1 MTILDT
7 INSPKDLRKLDRKQ
21 LHELADE
28 IRYRIIDV
36 VSRIGG
42 HFGGN
47 LGIVELTLALH
58 YVFNTPRDQ
67 IVFDTGHQSYPHKLI
82 TGRRDTFETIRM
94 HGGISGFCKREES
107 EYDVFNAGH
116 ASTSISAA
124 LGIAVARDIKDENYR
139 VVAVIGDG
147 ALSGGLALEGL
158 NQAGHLK
165 RKLMIILNDND
176 MSIST
181 NVGAMSGYLNGI
193 IKGQTYNQAK
203 DLAKGIMDRIPLVG
217 GKLHGMASDMEQLFK
232 HMIVPGTL
240 FEELGFK
247 YLGPYDGHDLD
258 FLIDLF
264 EKNKDY
270 NGPLL
275 VHVITKKGKGYVPAE
290 NKPIWSHGVSPF
302 DIESGEVVK
311 STKASAPSYTAV
323 FAETLIEL
331 AKRDPKIVAITA
343 AMPDGTGLDKFGKA
357 LPERMFDVGIAEEHA
372 VTFCGGMATQG
383 MKPIAAIYSTFLQRA
398 FDQVFHDVA
407 IMDLPVVFALDRGG
421 IAGADGPTH
430 HGIYDMAYLR
440 IFPNMVCMAPKD
452 ENELRHMLK
461 TSFETGHP
469 TSLRY
474 PRGNGFGVAMDAE
487 LKSLPIGKGEVMREG
502 EAGVIFAI
510 GNEVWPAVQAA
521 EILAKE
527 GIEVAVVN
535 ARFIKPLDDELITKY
550 CRPFARVITVEE
562 GSLAGGF
569 GSAVMERVQQLG
581 IRNVDFHRIGIPD
594 EYVHHGAQDVL
605 RAQYDLDG
613 NGIAKRVREF
623 LGGRA
628 GEEQPR
634 ALGTIGALGDMIQEI
649 WKDVPDEVF
658 QRMHEK
664 GHDSDHIDEVNKPV
678 EDPDLAALNARGA
691 TLGEVAEHL
700 FKDVPEEDLA
710 RLPGSD
716 HVDEVVYGLRRTAT
730 K

>member
-1 MTILDT
+1 MSPILDT
-7 INSPKDLRKLDRKQ
+7 INTPDDVRKLDRRQ
-21 LHELADE
+21 LPQLAAE
-28 IRYRIIDV
+28 IRERIIDV
-36 VSRIGG
+36 VSKVGG

-58 YVFNTPRDQ
+58 WVFNTPRDQ

-82 TGRRDTFETIRM
+82 TGRRETFPTIRQ

-124 LGIAVARDIKDENYR
+124 LGIAVARDFRKEDYR
-139 VVAVIGDG
+139 VVAIIGDG

-165 RKLMIILNDND
+165 RRLMIVLNDND

-181 NVGAMSGYLNGI
+181 NVGAMSGYLNSI
-193 IKGQTYNQAK
+193 LKGQPYNQAK

-217 GKLHGMASDMEQLFK
+217 SKLHEFASEMEQLVK
-232 HMIVPGTL
+232 HTVVPGTL
-240 FEELGFK
+240 FEELGLK
-247 YLGPYDGHDLD
+247 YVGPVNGHDLD
-258 FLIDLF
+258 ALIDVF

-270 NGPLL
+270 NGPVLI
-275 VHVITKKGKGYVPAE
+275 HTITKKGKGYTPAE
-290 NKPIWSHGVSPF
+290 NKPIWSHGVTPF

-311 STKASAPSYTAV
+311 STPGAPSYTAV
-323 FAETLIEL
+323 FAETLTEL
-331 AKRDPKIVAITA
+331 AKRNPKIVAVTA
-343 AMPDGTGLDKFGKA
+343 AMPEGTGLDKFAKTF
-357 LPERMFDVGIAEEHA
+357 PERMFDVGIAEEHA
-372 VTFCGGMATQG
+372 VTFSGGMATQG

-407 IMDLPVVFALDRGG
+407 IMDLPVVFALDRAG
-421 IAGADGPTH
+421 IAGQDGPTH

-440 IFPNMVCMAPKD
+440 LFPNMVCMAPKD

-474 PRGNGFGVAMDAE
+474 PRGNGVGVQMDAE
-487 LKSLPIGKGEVMREG
+487 LQSLPIGKGEVLREG
-502 EAGVIFAI
+502 KAAAIFAI
-510 GNEVWPAVQAA
+510 GVEVWPAMKAA
-521 EILAKE
+521 ELLAAD

-535 ARFIKPLDDELITKY
+535 ARFIKPLDDELIAKY
-550 CRPFARVITVEE
+550 CTPGAKIITVEE

-569 GSAVMERVQQLG
+569 GAAVMERCQQLG
-581 IRNVDFHRIGIPD
+581 LDDVDFHRIGIPD

-605 RAQYDLDG
+605 RAQYDLHAE
-613 NGIAKRVREF
+613 GIARRVREF
-623 LGGRA
+623 VGERRRMTLAELGQMLEEA
-628 GEEQPR
+628 GNR
-634 ALGTIGALGDMIQEI
+634 I
-649 WKDVPDEVF
+649 PDEVL
-658 QRMHEK
+658 RTMHEN
-664 GHDSDHIDEVNKPV
+664 GVDSDHIDEV
-678 EDPDLAALNARGA
+678 
-691 TLGEVAEHL
+691 
-700 FKDVPEEDLA
+700 
-710 RLPGSD
+710 
-716 HVDEVVYGLRRTAT
+716 VYGIPRRVA

>member
-1 MTILDT
+1 MTLLDT

-28 IRYRIIDV
+28 IRHRIIDV

-67 IVFDTGHQSYPHKLI
+67 IVFDTGHQTYPHKLI

-124 LGIAVARDIKDENYR
+124 LGIAVARDIKHDDYR
-139 VVAVIGDG
+139 VVAIIGDG

-193 IKGQTYNQAK
+193 IKGQAYNQAK
-203 DLAKGIMDRIPLVG
+203 DLARGIMDRIPLVG

-247 YLGPYDGHDLD
+247 YLGPYDGHDLN

-290 NKPIWSHGVSPF
+290 NKPIWSHGVTPF
-302 DIESGEVVK
+302 DIDSGEVVK
-311 STKASAPSYTAV
+311 STKKSPPSYTAV

-331 AKRDPKIVAITA
+331 AKRDPKIVGITA
-343 AMPDGTGLDKFGKA
+343 AMPDGTGMDKFGKA
-357 LPERMFDVGIAEEHA
+357 FPERSFDVGIAEEHA
-372 VTFCGGMATQG
+372 VTFCGGLATQG
-383 MKPIAAIYSTFLQRA
+383 LKPIAAIYSTFLQRA

-469 TSLRY
+469 TSVRY

-487 LKSLPIGKGEVMREG
+487 LQSLAVGKGEVMREG
-502 EAGVIFAI
+502 DAGVIFAI

-527 GIEVAVVN
+527 GIEVAVIN

-550 CRPFARVITVEE
+550 CRPFSRVITVEE

-569 GSAVMERVQQLG
+569 GSAIMERVQQLG
-581 IRNVDFHRIGIPD
+581 IRDVQFHCLGIPD

-605 RAQYDLDG
+605 RAQYDLDA

-623 LGGRA
+623 VGGTYESDDLGPEVKALIANGATA
-628 GEEQPR
+628 GEVAEFLTRDIPASEWRHRQ
-634 ALGTIGALGDMIQEI
+634 AE
-649 WKDVPDEVF
+649 
-658 QRMHEK
+658 
-664 GHDSDHIDEVNKPV
+664 GHDSDHIDEV
-678 EDPDLAALNARGA
+678 
-691 TLGEVAEHL
+691 
-700 FKDVPEEDLA
+700 
-710 RLPGSD
+710 
-716 HVDEVVYGLRRTAT
+716 VYGLKRHAT

>member
-1 MTILDT
+1 MARLLDSIET
-7 INSPKDLRKLDRKQ
+7 PRDLRKLDRKQ
-21 LHELADE
+21 LPQVAQE
-28 IRYRIIDV
+28 IRDTIIDT

-58 YVFNTPRDQ
+58 YVFDTPRDQ
-67 IVFDTGHQSYPHKLI
+67 IVFDTGHQTYPHKLI
-82 TGRRDTFETIRM
+82 TGRRDKFDTIRM
-94 HGGISGFCKREES
+94 HNGISGFCKREES

-124 LGIAVARDIKDENYR
+124 LGIAKARDFRKEDYR

-147 ALSGGLALEGL
+147 ALSGGLAFEGL

-165 RKLMIILNDND
+165 SRMILVLNDND

-181 NVGAMSGYLNGI
+181 NVGAMSGYLNQI
-193 IKGQTYNQAK
+193 IKGKRYVQLK
-203 DLAKGIMDRIPLVG
+203 DLAKGVIDRIPLVG
-217 GKLHGMASDMEQLFK
+217 GKLHEVASEMEELFR
-232 HMIVPGTL
+232 HMVVPGTL

-247 YLGPYDGHDLD
+247 YLGPYDGHDLELMLRVFD
-258 FLIDLF
+258 
-264 EKNKDY
+264 ENKDY

-275 VHVITKKGKGYVPAE
+275 VHVLTKKGKGYTPAE
-290 NKPIWSHGVSPF
+290 NKPIWSHGVNPF
-302 DIESGEVVK
+302 DIVTGEAKK
-311 STKASAPSYTAV
+311 SDKPAPPTYTAV
-323 FAETLIEL
+323 FADALIEL
-331 AKRDPKIVAITA
+331 AKKDPKIVAVTA
-343 AMPDGTGLDKFGKA
+343 AMPEGTGLDKFAKA

-383 MKPIAAIYSTFLQRA
+383 MKPVAAIYSTFLQRA

-452 ENELRHMLK
+452 ENELRHMVK
-461 TSFETGHP
+461 TAFETGHP

-474 PRGNGFGVAMDAE
+474 PRGNGVGVQLDAE
-487 LKSLPIGKGEVMREG
+487 LQSLPIGKGEVMRDPEG
-502 EAGVIFAI
+502 RRATIFAI

-527 GIEVAVVN
+527 EINVAVVN
-535 ARFIKPLDDELITKY
+535 ARFIKPLDDELIAKY
-550 CRPFARVITVEE
+550 CTPSSFVITVEE

-569 GSAVMERVQQLG
+569 GSAIMERCQQLG
-581 IRNVDFHRIGIPD
+581 LDNVQFHRIGIPD
-594 EYVHHGAQDVL
+594 EYVHHGSQDVL
-605 RAQYDLDG
+605 RAQYDLHAE
-613 NGIAKRVREF
+613 GIAKRVREF
-623 LGGRA
+623 VPGYM
-628 GEEQPR
+628 
-634 ALGTIGALGDMIQEI
+634 TIGEFGEMVREI
-649 WKDVPDEVF
+649 MADVPDE
-658 QRMHEK
+658 ELK
-664 GHDSDHIDEVNKPV
+664 K
-678 EDPDLAALNARGA
+678 
-691 TLGEVAEHL
+691 
-700 FKDVPEEDLA
+700 
-710 RLPGSD
+710 LPGSD
-716 HVDEVVYGLRRTAT
+716 RIDEVVYGIPKRVAS